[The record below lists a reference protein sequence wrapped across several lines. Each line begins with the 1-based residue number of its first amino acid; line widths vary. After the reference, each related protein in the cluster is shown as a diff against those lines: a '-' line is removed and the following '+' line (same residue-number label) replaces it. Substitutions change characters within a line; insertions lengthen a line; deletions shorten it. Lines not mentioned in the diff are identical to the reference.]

1 MKYIIAFIYFFS
13 CFLLTTSSTP
23 PTLYYRPMTKRTV
36 NFGNDVCYYEDTAT
50 DFPFYA
56 YVKPCEEGKKCVA
69 LVTSSSSYS
78 EFNIHFCQE
87 YNFEIYDN
95 EEKTCETKDRFPG
108 LDCTG
113 YSCGSEEKC
122 YNNYNC
128 HSNKVSYYDNNDN
141 KHKCAD
147 NPGYCLEVEFD
158 NSDGSE
164 KSRKEFTSFDGN
176 QHCILYELQET
187 KSPSQK
193 YQVKKQKYASIA
205 SIDDGNY
212 IVATSGTL
220 GNPSEAN
227 HLYCKS
233 GYALYFYGDGKLKN
247 PNNDAN
253 FGDREQMYLRCVTVL
268 GKDANG
274 IIKYK
279 IGESGDEKYYNPD
292 STIFPTGTYPLYG
305 NDKYLMLRLGFFKN
319 YKERLDKVGCSDPGD
334 CEDNDLIKWKFFYDN
349 PEYYYLYQNEPQ
361 VLEFLLQEY
370 NPKYKAKYTSPDG
383 SSLLNIKYLTLLSL
397 LLLF

>member
-1 MKYIIAFIYFFS
+1 MKYIIVFIYFFS
-13 CFLLTTSSTP
+13 CFLLITTSSHD
-23 PTLYYRPMTKRTV
+23 LYYRPMTKRNE

-50 DFPFYA
+50 DYPYYA

-69 LVTSSSSYS
+69 LDTDSSRYS

-87 YNFEIYDN
+87 YNSEVYDN
-95 EEKTCETKDRFPG
+95 EGTTCETKDSFPG

-113 YSCGSEEKC
+113 YSCKNEEKC
-122 YNNYNC
+122 YNNNDC
-128 HSNKVSYYDNNDN
+128 PSNKLSYFDSNDN
-141 KHKCAD
+141 KYKCVD
-147 NPGYCLEVEFD
+147 NQGYCYEAEFD
-158 NSDGSE
+158 NSDGSR
-164 KSRKEFTSFDGN
+164 KSYTNYHSFDNN

-187 KSPSQK
+187 KSTSKK
-193 YQVKKQKYASIA
+193 YQVKKKKYASIA

-247 PNNDAN
+247 PNTYTPNS
-253 FGDREQMYLRCVTVL
+253 ESMYLRCVTVL

-279 IGESGDEKYYNPD
+279 IGESGDEKYYNPA
-292 STIFPTGTYPLYG
+292 STILSDGTNSYPLYG

-319 YKERLDKVGCSDPGD
+319 YKERLDKVGCSDTGD

-361 VLEFLLQEY
+361 VLEYLLQDY
-370 NPKYKAKYTSPDG
+370 NPKYKAKYTSPDE